1 MNIIRRELKANLK
14 STIFWIAGIIFLI
27 TVWMIEFGA
36 LSNDPKINDLLD
48 SMPDAMMNALG
59 MGSMTLS
66 SVGGFISSIYTY
78 IFLIL
83 GIHAVLLGSTILSK
97 EERDRTAEYLF
108 TRPVS
113 RRQVI
118 GSKLVASFINIV
130 ILNVITSITI
140 LANSSNYAKDNN
152 FYKFI
157 ALLGLSTFIF
167 QMVFLSIGML
177 VSSISKKSK
186 QSGSISLSILV
197 ITFLISSLVNMVDKV
212 GYLKYITPFKYF
224 EASKILDNLKLEP
237 EFLILSL
244 AIIVVGIAGTF
255 IFYPSRDLSI

>member
-1 MNIIRRELKANLK
+1 M
-14 STIFWIAGIIFLI
+14 
-27 TVWMIEFGA
+27 
-36 LSNDPKINDLLD
+36 
-48 SMPDAMMNALG
+48 
-59 MGSMTLS
+59 
-66 SVGGFISSIYTY
+66 
-78 IFLIL
+78 
-83 GIHAVLLGSTILSK
+83 LLGSTILSK

-130 ILNVITSITI
+130 ILNVITSITL

-152 FYKFI
+152 FYKFL

-186 QSGSISLSILV
+186 QSGSISVSILV
-197 ITFLISSLVNMVDKV
+197 ITFLISSLVNMVGKV
-212 GYLKYITPFKYF
+212 DYLKYITPFKYF